1 MKNKELT
8 KLEYIY
14 NIILFAITI
23 ITIILLVKPIFSLI
37 KYSFLFIIGSITVKR
52 LSLLIGIELATLG
65 FLFIPI
71 MISLILL
78 SLITHIYLIMKAIVL
93 RKVNKRIPKV
103 LDLLYLIILSIIIVI
118 ASGFYSHQ
126 TLTYI
131 PLCGVYINIIL
142 LIIIYIRKRKNNNE
156 K

>member
-37 KYSFLFIIGSITVKR
+37 KYSFLFIIGSITVKS

-142 LIIIYIRKRKNNNE
+142 LIIIYIRKRKKNN
-156 K
+156 KK

>member
-1 MKNKELT
+1 MKNKGLT

-37 KYSFLFIIGSITVKR
+37 KYSFLFIIESITVKS

-93 RKVNKRIPKV
+93 RKVNKRIPRI

-118 ASGFYSHQ
+118 ASGFYSHL

-142 LIIIYIRKRKNNNE
+142 LIIIYIRKRKKNN
-156 K
+156 KK